1 VSLLTDLGLEVPL
14 TGAPMAG
21 GPSTPALVQA
31 AAGAGALG
39 FLAAGYR
46 TAEQLAEQIDEVRSG
61 VAPAARGTSFG
72 VNVFA
77 PNPLPVDPG
86 AFRRYARAL
95 QADADAYGIDLTA
108 STAIEDDDHWQ
119 DKIDLLLAHPVPV
132 VTFTF
137 GIPAPGLIADL
148 RRAGTVVGQT
158 VTSVGEAQQA
168 AGAGV
173 DLLVVQASEA
183 GGHSGTLTPQQP
195 PEAVPLLDLIG
206 QIRHLVPMP
215 VLAAGGLVT
224 PEAVAAV
231 VRAGAL
237 AAVVGTALLLAD
249 EAGTSPAYRSA
260 LAAASPGRTTITRAF
275 SGRPARGLRNRF
287 TDAHDGEAP
296 FGYPAI
302 HHLTSPLRR
311 AASGA
316 GDPELINLWA
326 GTGYRHATAE
336 PAAYILGRLATGL

>member
-1 VSLLTDLGLEVPL
+1 
-14 TGAPMAG
+14 
-21 GPSTPALVQA
+21 
-31 AAGAGALG
+31 
-39 FLAAGYR
+39 
-46 TAEQLAEQIDEVRSG
+46 
-61 VAPAARGTSFG
+61 
-72 VNVFA
+72 
-77 PNPLPVDPG
+77 
-86 AFRRYARAL
+86 
-95 QADADAYGIDLTA
+95 
-108 STAIEDDDHWQ
+108 
-119 DKIDLLLAHPVPV
+119 
-132 VTFTF
+132 
-137 GIPAPGLIADL
+137 
-148 RRAGTVVGQT
+148 
-158 VTSVGEAQQA
+158 
-168 AGAGV
+168 
-173 DLLVVQASEA
+173 
-183 GGHSGTLTPQQP
+183 LTPQQP